1 LRLLIC
7 ACAVSRVSPH
17 PQRKAIMT
25 EYDTYWLTI
34 YGEGEGQY
42 IPIESKRITPEQLQA
57 IKDLGEIVVEGE
69 FSGGGL

>member
-1 LRLLIC
+1 
-7 ACAVSRVSPH
+7 
-17 PQRKAIMT
+17 MT